1 MNFHRIVA
9 VYIDNEDG
17 QPNPDYKITLL
28 LPLSSTND
36 LIDGQWS
43 GNLFE
48 KNFNYPFLLNVSGLQ
63 VKVDYGWEVEG
74 ALINISKEKI
84 KVGGYFSV
92 TSLPESKEDCSVYQI
107 TSIHK
112 Y

>member
-74 ALINISKEKI
+74 AS
-84 KVGGYFSV
+84 
-92 TSLPESKEDCSVYQI
+92 
-107 TSIHK
+107 
-112 Y
+112 